1 MNRRIRKKK
10 EKQSL
15 MEGSFE
21 LVPEYPYKKRK
32 RIVDREW
39 KQYHDAGIGIVI
51 GYKRKPVEE

>member
-1 MNRRIRKKK
+1 MNRRIKKKK

-32 RIVDREW
+32 RIVDKEW
-39 KQYHDAGIGIVI
+39 KQYHDAGIDIVI
-51 GYKRKPVEE
+51 GYKRKQVEE